1 MPIAA
6 EKIRTLIP
14 LRGLKMKIA
23 ITAALLAYIPA
34 SNFGFE
40 YICPDQPDRK
50 DPAILKRPIKD
61 KIAAAVQSSNPLSIT
76 YFGT

>member
-6 EKIRTLIP
+6 EKIRTLMP
-14 LRGLKMKIA
+14 LRGVKMKIA

-50 DPAILKRPIKD
+50 DPAILKRPINASD
-61 KIAAAVQSSNPLSIT
+61 QAPTIGASPSSVM
-76 YFGT
+76 

>member
-14 LRGLKMKIA
+14 LKGLKMKTA

-50 DPAILKRPIKD
+50 DPTMLKRPIKASD
-61 KIAAAVQSSNPLSIT
+61 HAPSKGARPLSVM
-76 YFGT
+76 